1 MRRRR
6 LLGVV
11 AGGISVTAAGCIDEE
26 DLESVLDDD
35 EDDSAPDEPRENDS
49 PGGGDLNAIEAFV
62 DAAIRH
68 LESTIALFDDV
79 MAGDETDEWELEAA
93 ASEAQTVRDEYGAAL
108 PDEDDITGE
117 SFEIHDDA
125 PSVDGDDILDQLDAL
140 EQRLLDISQPADAG
154 FEDLSAGNEPGPE
167 TVDAM
172 ESFQNEAT
180 ETISETR
187 ALFEE

>member
-35 EDDSAPDEPRENDS
+35 DGSTSDEPREGDS
-49 PGGGDLNAIEAFV
+49 PGGGDLDAIEAFV
-62 DAAIRH
+62 DAAIHH

-125 PSVDGDDILDQLDAL
+125 PSVDGDDILEQLDAL
-140 EQRLLDISQPADAG
+140 EEQLLDISQPADAG